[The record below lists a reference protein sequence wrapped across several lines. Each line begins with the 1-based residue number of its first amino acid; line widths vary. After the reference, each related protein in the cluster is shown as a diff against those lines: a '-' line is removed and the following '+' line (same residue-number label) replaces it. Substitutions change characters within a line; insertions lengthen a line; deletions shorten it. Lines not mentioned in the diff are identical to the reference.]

1 MHAQPL
7 PEPGWEASLE
17 LSFEARAERSV
28 LARRRHRGPLAIQRA
43 FYPEADGTCHAYV
56 LHPPGGVVGGDC
68 LDIGVEAGPGSRVLV
83 TAPAATKF
91 YRSAGLC
98 AEQTHR
104 FRLGAGACVEWLP
117 QETIVF
123 DGADLRTRTR
133 IELCEQGSFLG
144 WEVLCLG
151 RPWSDERFT
160 RGQIEQRLEV
170 WRAGEPLVLER
181 ARYRGSGAELTAS
194 WGLGGRVVVGSL
206 ICVRGVGAGTAPAGT
221 IEALRACLNTVAGGE
236 VACSELAS
244 ALVCRYLGDSVE
256 RALSAFRAAW
266 GVLRPVYAG
275 KAAVPPRIWAT

>member
-1 MHAQPL
+1 MLDAQPL
-7 PEPGWEASLE
+7 AGAGWEATLE
-17 LSFEARAERSV
+17 LGFEARGPRSV
-28 LARRRHRGPLAIQRA
+28 LARRRHHGPLAIQRA

-56 LHPPGGVVGGDC
+56 LHPPGGLVGGDRV
-68 LDIGVEAGPGSRVLV
+68 DVRVEAGPGSRVLV

-98 AEQTHR
+98 AEQTQR
-104 FRLGAGACVEWLP
+104 FRLDAGACLEWLP
-117 QETIVF
+117 QETIAF

-133 IELCEQGSFLG
+133 IDLAEQSAFLG

-160 RGQIEQRLEV
+160 RGRVEQRFEI

-194 WGLGGRVVVGSL
+194 WGLGGKVVVGSL
-206 ICVRGVGAGTAPAGT
+206 ICVPGASATSAAS
-221 IEALRACLNTVAGGE
+221 IEALRASLSPAAGGE
-236 VACSELAS
+236 VACSELAN

-256 RALSAFRAAW
+256 RALSTFRAAW
-266 GVLRPVYAG
+266 GVLRPFYAG
-275 KAAVPPRIWAT
+275 KPAVAPRIWAT